1 MAVPRL
7 GQLSF
12 AALEPNLPLTLGRRS
27 RVLDQPGMP
36 DAAVLFDR
44 LKPAAVEVTTSALA
58 SGVQAVQR
66 LAESY
71 EALIRTRTTVN
82 DEHGTSWTCI
92 VLNVQP
98 SARYVGAGA
107 IASVGSGDHIVTA
120 TWSLLL
126 VPKT

>member
-1 MAVPRL
+1 MATPRI
-7 GQLSF
+7 GSASF

-44 LKPAAVEVTTSALA
+44 AKPEQFQTTTTALA
-58 SGVQAVQR
+58 NGVQAVQR
-66 LAESY
+66 LAEAY
-71 EALIRTRTTVN
+71 QALIRTRTTVN

-92 VLNVQP
+92 VMNVQS

-126 VPKT
+126 VPRT